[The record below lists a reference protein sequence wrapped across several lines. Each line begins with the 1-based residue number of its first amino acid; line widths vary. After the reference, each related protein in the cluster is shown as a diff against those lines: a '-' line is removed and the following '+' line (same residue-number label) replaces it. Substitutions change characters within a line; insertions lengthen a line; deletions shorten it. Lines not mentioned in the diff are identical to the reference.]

1 MGKKEKVDHL
11 SIQYNRRRIGD
22 EKEMK
27 NCSTNEEIK
36 YTKHMEKKKH
46 KIKLTSIVSS
56 TSVSLM

>member
-36 YTKHMEKKKH
+36 YTKHMEKKN
-46 KIKLTSIVSS
+46 IR
-56 TSVSLM
+56 